1 MRKRSYGLIVV
12 AIGGILLVGGH
23 VGARDI
29 DGSGSPMAI
38 AEFSQAA
45 EDEDGDAT
53 VPAGTIDDG
62 EELLSQ
68 ATISL
73 DDAIA
78 AAQASAPGNVG
89 EIDLEY
95 VDGQLVFNVD
105 VGTHDVKVDATTG
118 DVTSVDSDD

>member
-1 MRKRSYGLIVV
+1 MRKRLYGLIVV
-12 AIGGILLVGGH
+12 AIGGILLVGSQ

-29 DGSGSPMAI
+29 DGSGSQPAI

-78 AAQASAPGNVG
+78 AAQASAPGNIG

-95 VDGQLVFNVD
+95 VDSQLVFNVD
-105 VGTHDVKVDATTG
+105 VGTHDVKLDAITG